1 MIAKNWI
8 FILLAILFT
17 RTGIAANYPKMEI
30 YSKERL
36 MAILNFDADTL
47 CAVEINFMYEDGEMV
62 YHWKSEIPE
71 RKVKKVYELSHLT
84 FSIYKVCINYG
95 DNSIYCNLTD
105 TDDRIGLGPYVK
117 LSKPYFNF
125 SDDLLKLSFLN
136 VAENNVYL
144 NVFQKEEFM
153 AV

>member
-36 MAILNFDADTL
+36 IAILNFDADTL
-47 CAVEINFMYEDGEMV
+47 CAVE
-62 YHWKSEIPE
+62 
-71 RKVKKVYELSHLT
+71 
-84 FSIYKVCINYG
+84 INYG